1 MDLSYATV
9 NIMGYERH
17 LAAQTVK
24 LPLKYPATLQKYTPN
39 EQFHRQLASTGDI
52 INLSKINSSFIDQ
65 ISYLVLN
72 DMKTISFTPLN
83 SQVNNFRL
91 KFQSLQVVL
100 PHELKSNHCIS
111 VYYEKLEG
119 EDEGWIIVDVIDENY
134 LFITL
139 KISLTDFI
147 VEDYQK
153 AKWTNNFD
161 QNNQKAKF
169 SLNNFDQWGKISVP
183 YSFELRSP
191 PSFMKAIDSR
201 NIIVSLKDGGLLH
214 LQRSD
219 HLKDF
224 AVHNFSDPTSLLP
237 LNFVSGL
244 FKRDSSNQDIVLDG
258 VSSNSLVDLVT
269 VSSILITLTVD
280 KVLKFWNLENHQQA
294 RSPIDLK
301 DDKSGSRADAA
312 WLSSVSSSYLQ
323 VVESE
328 ASGHTYLTCHYT
340 TTSNSLKQNYNEMGL
355 LFKAWEV
362 LDHKTQIELISLD
375 RLTFKPQL
383 PDLLISSQGDEDTKY
398 HNSLWFVQ
406 DFRCE
411 SRGEYLNYHILWKS
425 NTSSILVTY
434 KIHFNNGAVSSIN
447 WSQPNSSN
455 SLSDSASYHDI
466 EYYSNKVLNSE
477 SYDDLIITTSL
488 NIFREHIGLENV
500 RYKSS
505 IRETVIETIDKA
517 ANDYQDRKSCWYKLD
532 CLCEE
537 LKKVGEESLALCI
550 TNNSTILTL
559 NINNISIFRQSH
571 YYEGFFYYKP
581 SSSEG
586 KLAAILER
594 LTVAISPKTYNKIYR
609 GVLNLEAS
617 KVTADNATM
626 LYDTILN
633 NKISTDEISLIMTEL
648 ESIPDVL
655 DVISSLIDSR
665 IKPDNHDETIRK
677 LNSPATIGTLTKLN
691 TLVSFRNIKRHH
703 ESILLSL
710 VVLFLICEV
719 NEQILLLLNKLIQ
732 RLSSYVIV
740 DCVFNTCFESDN
752 RHAKLESTDL
762 SNSGNSLF
770 WTGLANRNPRLNS
783 LITEGKLTES
793 YDYFYG
799 HVISSYEKFILDVII
814 VLINHGEGLLI
825 KEKFF
830 TKLDRSK
837 IIDRFLIGL
846 VYLINNEPLEFF
858 LIFEEYDFFRF
869 DNDSIKEDLK
879 KKFLYSL
886 SGKPRIKTLNSLSI
900 NPHINSF
907 LTTLF
912 LNEFDDNELEKAN
925 YFHALSE
932 LSKSQGRD
940 LRHRSHHRQKF
951 ITPAASTI
959 NAVTAAD
966 GSSSTIE
973 VEFINNALKFER
985 IAVENLKKINNPDET
1000 IIMNIDQFY
1009 LNIFEMA
1016 LSSLNYD
1023 LVYECLSYLSSKV
1036 SKIFDFKDL
1045 LSRFINN
1052 LMLNQ
1057 RISII
1062 FPPNSNKL
1070 YSKHYLLIDSIL
1082 LETANNELALANSLK
1097 CYEYLYTWRLFG
1109 PTLDSSQLAD
1119 KRGAAESLYMF
1130 ITRFKHEQKNL
1141 LANSTTVVEDIK
1153 QYKLKILELYMIILN
1168 CLKSFDD
1175 DDDKWIIKSKSVDSL
1190 SVIKLDEINLEY
1202 YEWLRELEDD
1212 LN

>member
-9 NIMGYERH
+9 NIMGYKRH

-24 LPLKYPATLQKYTPN
+24 LPLKYPSTLQKYTPN
-39 EQFHRQLASTGDI
+39 EQFHRQLASKGDI

-65 ISYLVLN
+65 ISYVVLN

-111 VYYEKLEG
+111 VYYEKLET
-119 EDEGWIIVDVIDENY
+119 EDEGWIIVDLIDENY

-147 VEDYQK
+147 VED
-153 AKWTNNFD
+153 
-161 QNNQKAKF
+161 NQKAKF
-169 SLNNFDQWGKISVP
+169 SLNNFDQWGRISIP

-191 PSFMKAIDSR
+191 PSFMKAIDSH

-214 LQRSD
+214 LQRSE

-244 FKRDSSNQDIVLDG
+244 FKRDTSNQDIVLDG
-258 VSSNSLVDLVT
+258 VSSNSLVDLVA

-301 DDKSGSRADAA
+301 DDKSGPRADAA
-312 WLSSVSSSYLQ
+312 WLSSVSSRYLQ

-355 LFKAWEV
+355 LFKAWEI

-375 RLTFKPQL
+375 RLTFQPQL
-383 PDLLISSQGDEDTKY
+383 PDLLISSQGDEETKY

-466 EYYSNKVLNSE
+466 EFYSNKILNSE
-477 SYDDLIITTSL
+477 NYDGLIITTSL
-488 NIFREHIGLENV
+488 NIFREHIGLESVGYN
-500 RYKSS
+500 SS

-550 TNNSTILTL
+550 SNKSTILTL
-559 NINNISIFRQSH
+559 NINNIGIFRQSH

-594 LTVAISPKTYNKIYR
+594 LTVALSPKTYNKIYR
-609 GVLNLEAS
+609 GVLNLETS
-617 KVTADNATM
+617 KLTADNATT

-655 DVISSLIDSR
+655 DIISSLIDSR
-665 IKPDNHDETIRK
+665 IKPDNLDETIRK
-677 LNSPATIGTLTKLN
+677 LNPLATIGTLTKLN
-691 TLVSFRNIKRHH
+691 TLVTFRNIKRHH

-740 DCVFNTCFESDN
+740 DCVFNTCFESDSI
-752 RHAKLESTDL
+752 HAKVESTDL
-762 SNSGNSLF
+762 SNSENSLF
-770 WTGLANRNPRLNS
+770 WTGLVDRNPRLNS
-783 LITEGKLTES
+783 LIIEGKLTES

-799 HVISSYEKFILDVII
+799 HVISSYDKFILDVII
-814 VLINHGEGLLI
+814 ELINHGEGLLI
-825 KEKFF
+825 KEKYFS
-830 TKLDRSK
+830 KLSQSK

-858 LIFEEYDFFRF
+858 LIFEKHELFKF
-869 DNDSIKEDLK
+869 DNDCIKEDLK
-879 KKFLYSL
+879 KKFL
-886 SGKPRIKTLNSLSI
+886 NSLSI
-900 NPHINSF
+900 NPRIKSF
-907 LTTLF
+907 LTTIF
-912 LNEFDDNELEKAN
+912 LNEFDGIDSELGKAN

-959 NAVTAAD
+959 NAVTSAD

-973 VEFINNALKFER
+973 AEFINNALKFER
-985 IAVENLKKINNPDET
+985 IAVENLKKVNNPDET

-1023 LVYECLSYLSSKV
+1023 LVYECLSYLSSSKV

-1070 YSKHYLLIDSIL
+1070 YSRHYLLIDSIL

-1141 LANSTTVVEDIK
+1141 LANSTTAVEDIK

-1175 DDDKWIIKSKSVDSL
+1175 DEDKWIIKSKSVDSL

>member
-1 MDLSYATV
+1 MDLSYSTA
-9 NIMGYERH
+9 NIMGYKRH
-17 LAAQTVK
+17 LAVQTVK
-24 LPLKYPATLQKYTPN
+24 LPLKYPSSLVKYTPN

-52 INLSKINSSFIDQ
+52 INLSKINSSFIDH

-72 DMKTISFTPLN
+72 DMKTIFFTPLN
-83 SQVNNFRL
+83 WQVNNFNL
-91 KFQSLQVVL
+91 KFQSLQLVL
-100 PHELKSNHCIS
+100 PHEIKSNHCIS
-111 VYYEKLEG
+111 VHYEMLET
-119 EDEGWIIVDVIDENY
+119 EDDGWLIVDLIDENY

-139 KISLTDFI
+139 RIALNDFI
-147 VEDYQK
+147 VEDSK
-153 AKWTNNFD
+153 
-161 QNNQKAKF
+161 KAKF
-169 SLNNFDQWGKISVP
+169 SLSNFDQWGRISIP
-183 YSFELRSP
+183 YSFELRSA
-191 PSFMKAIDSR
+191 PSFMKAIDSL
-201 NIIVSLKDGGLLH
+201 NIIISLKDGGLLH

-224 AVHNFSDPTSLLP
+224 TVHNFSDPTSLLP
-237 LNFVSGL
+237 LNFVSSL
-244 FKRDSSNQDIVLDG
+244 FKRDASSHDIVLDG
-258 VSSNSLVDLVT
+258 VSSNSLVDLVA
-269 VSSILITLTVD
+269 VNNSILITLTVD

-301 DDKSGSRADAA
+301 DDKSGTRVNSA
-312 WLSSVSSSYLQ
+312 WLSSVSSRYLQ
-323 VVESE
+323 IVESE
-328 ASGHTYLTCHYT
+328 SSGNTYLTCHYT
-340 TTSNSLKQNYNEMGL
+340 TTSNSLKQDYNQLGF
-355 LFKAWEV
+355 LFKAWEI
-362 LDHKTQIELISLD
+362 LDHKTQIELVSLD
-375 RLTFKPQL
+375 RITFQPQL
-383 PDLLISSQGDEDTKY
+383 PDLLISTLGDDNTKFY
-398 HNSLWFVQ
+398 NSLWFVQ

-411 SRGEYLNYHILWKS
+411 SRGDYLNYHVLWKS

-447 WSQPNSSN
+447 WSQPSNSSA
-455 SLSDSASYHDI
+455 LSDSASYHDI
-466 EYYSNKVLNSE
+466 DFYTNKILNSE
-477 SYDDLIITTSL
+477 NYDDLIITTSL
-488 NIFREHIGLENV
+488 NIFREHVGLENV
-500 RYKSS
+500 RYNSP
-505 IRETVIETIDKA
+505 IRQNVIETINKA
-517 ANDYQDRKSCWYKLD
+517 VNEYQDHKSCWYKLD

-550 TNNSTILTL
+550 TNKSTILTL
-559 NINNISIFRQSH
+559 NINNISVFRHSH
-571 YYEGFFYYKP
+571 YYEGFFHHKP

-594 LTVAISPKTYNKIYR
+594 LSVILSPKTYNKIYN

-617 KVTADNATM
+617 KMTADDATK
-626 LYDTILN
+626 LYDTVLN
-633 NKISTDEISLIMTEL
+633 NKISTDEISLIMAEL

-655 DVISSLIDSR
+655 DTISSLVDSR
-665 IKPDNHDETIRK
+665 IKPDELDESINARK
-677 LNSPATIGTLTKLN
+677 LNTSATIGTLTKLD
-691 TLVSFRNIKRHH
+691 TLVTFRNIKRHH

-732 RLSSYVIV
+732 SLSSYGII

-752 RHAKLESTDL
+752 IHTKVESADL
-762 SNSGNSLF
+762 SNSENSLF
-770 WTGLANRNPRLNS
+770 WMGLANKNPKLNY
-783 LITEGKLTES
+783 LIREGKLIES

-799 HVISSYEKFILDVII
+799 HVISSYDRFILDII
-814 VLINHGEGLLI
+814 IELINHGEGLLI

-830 TKLDRSK
+830 TKLNQSK
-837 IIDRFLIGL
+837 IIDKFLIGL

-858 LIFEEYDFFRF
+858 LIFEKHDFFKF
-869 DNDSIKEDLK
+869 NDDSIKEDLK
-879 KKFLYSL
+879 NKF
-886 SGKPRIKTLNSLSI
+886 LNSLSI
-900 NPHINSF
+900 NPRIKSF
-907 LTTLF
+907 LTTIF
-912 LNEFDDNELEKAN
+912 LSEYDDKESELEKAN

-932 LSKSQGRD
+932 LSKSQGKD
-940 LRHRSHHRQKF
+940 IRHRSHHRQKF
-951 ITPAASTI
+951 ITPAANTI
-959 NAVTAAD
+959 NSVTSAH
-966 GSSSTIE
+966 SSSFTVE
-973 VEFINNALKFER
+973 MEFINNALKFEK
-985 IAVENLKKINNPDET
+985 IAVENLKRINNPNEE
-1000 IIMNIDQFY
+1000 IILNIDQYY

-1023 LVYECLSYLSSKV
+1023 LVYECLSNLPSTKV
-1036 SKIFDFKDL
+1036 STIFDYKDL

-1052 LMLNQ
+1052 LMSNQ

-1062 FPPNSNKL
+1062 FSPNSNEL

-1109 PTLDSSQLAD
+1109 PTSTLNSSHLAD

-1141 LANSTTVVEDIK
+1141 LTNSATVVEDIK

-1175 DDDKWIIKSKSVDSL
+1175 DEDKWIIKSKSIDSL